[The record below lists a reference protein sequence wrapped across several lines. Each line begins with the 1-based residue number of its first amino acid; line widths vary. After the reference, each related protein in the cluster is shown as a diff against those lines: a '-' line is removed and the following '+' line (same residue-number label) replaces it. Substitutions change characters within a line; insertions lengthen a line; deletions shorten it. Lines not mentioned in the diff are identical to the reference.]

1 MSVKLSIV
9 LFLLSLTLYGQTN
22 EEIAGVYFKKAQ
34 KAIEAIDYKLAKA
47 NFDKGVSKL
56 DTISNA
62 NIAELGTFIYY
73 ELKGFQKAK
82 YYAKQFFTL
91 FKNKST
97 DRYDQMLE
105 LYVEIEEEVLKKE
118 EEEKK
123 LLEEKLRKEKEL
135 RRIDSLK
142 NVWKKKEEKFT
153 LYLDTIF
160 SFNSYGV
167 ALYKKDGWLGVIDDN
182 GERLV
187 EEKNYK
193 DAVFFEGY
201 LLLKNKVKEPSKIK
215 VLKLQTKEDFL
226 LPKPSVFFDDIDN
239 YGVVTMPRGNG
250 NLVMYMGKVLKT
262 LIYDLE
268 ERKKIKADDIEGY
281 LKKLKKN
288 DKIDRFD
295 DEDGKWSVKIN
306 KEWYVLGEALGGGV
320 YSLYKEKEKN
330 ENESFFGYM
339 FTENKEE
346 KAKLLAV
353 SQTGF
358 LSSFYKRALRSF
370 GREEGDIWYSEK
382 GKEKKYEEE
391 NEGYKGKT
399 KIKRLDKKRYQLI
412 KEGKV
417 FIKEKTLEKI
427 EDFLKRNK

>member
-1 MSVKLSIV
+1 M
-9 LFLLSLTLYGQTN
+9 
-22 EEIAGVYFKKAQ
+22 
-34 KAIEAIDYKLAKA
+34 
-47 NFDKGVSKL
+47 
-56 DTISNA
+56 
-62 NIAELGTFIYY
+62 
-73 ELKGFQKAK
+73 
-82 YYAKQFFTL
+82 
-91 FKNKST
+91 
-97 DRYDQMLE
+97 
-105 LYVEIEEEVLKKE
+105 
-118 EEEKK
+118 
-123 LLEEKLRKEKEL
+123 
-135 RRIDSLK
+135 
-142 NVWKKKEEKFT
+142 
-153 LYLDTIF
+153 
-160 SFNSYGV
+160 
-167 ALYKKDGWLGVIDDN
+167 YKKDGWLGVIDDN

-201 LLLKNKVKEPSKIK
+201 LLLKNRVKEPSKIK

-226 LPKPSVFFDDIDN
+226 LPKPSVFFDDFDN